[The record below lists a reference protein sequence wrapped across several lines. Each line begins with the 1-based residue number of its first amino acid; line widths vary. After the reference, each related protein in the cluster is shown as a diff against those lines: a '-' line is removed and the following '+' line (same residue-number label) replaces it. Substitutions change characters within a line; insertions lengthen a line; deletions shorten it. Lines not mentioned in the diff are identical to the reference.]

1 MLDRGKMGR
10 HVAAECGEGRED
22 NREMRRRRM
31 VLCVVLIA
39 TFFIVFASLIHRASE
54 RNNIGWET
62 QRSLPSSFHHPLA
75 RVSGITLPSSPLC
88 RRTPFRMIPACLA
101 RLFGKLTG
109 FALSLVPDSLRA
121 RTHIALAESRIARKS
136 ALMPQRQENRTICSA
151 AFCVMRASEHAVLT
165 QSLRYIRPHLYIR

>member
-1 MLDRGKMGR
+1 
-10 HVAAECGEGRED
+10 
-22 NREMRRRRM
+22 M

-62 QRSLPSSFHHPLA
+62 QRSLPSSFPHPLA
-75 RVSGITLPSSPLC
+75 RVSGITIPSLLY

-121 RTHIALAESRIARKS
+121 RTHIGGIADCGEICPNAPTTRKS
-136 ALMPQRQENRTICSA
+136 DHLQRSLLCDASMLCSRSHFATSVRTCTVI
-151 AFCVMRASEHAVLT
+151 
-165 QSLRYIRPHLYIR
+165 P